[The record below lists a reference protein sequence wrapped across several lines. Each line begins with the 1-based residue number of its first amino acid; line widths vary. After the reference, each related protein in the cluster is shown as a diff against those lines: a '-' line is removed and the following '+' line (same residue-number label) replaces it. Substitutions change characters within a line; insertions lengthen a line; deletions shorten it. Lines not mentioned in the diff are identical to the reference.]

1 MASRAPAYDATPLD
15 VLLASVPSLPRP
27 ILARLTARMIERLDE
42 LDHEAALT
50 LENEY
55 RFRTPPPQRRLRFGR
70 ACEAHVV
77 AVKLGRDVSLRRA
90 Q

>member
-42 LDHEAALT
+42 LDDEAVINR
-50 LENEY
+50 EEEY
-55 RFRTPPPQRRLRFGR
+55 RSSAPPPRRRLRFGR
-70 ACEAHVV
+70 ADEAHAV
-77 AVKLGRDVSLRRA
+77 AIKMGRDLYPRRL